1 MINLEDDGRCFVC
14 GKSNPN
20 GLKVDFNKTDNGV
33 TAQFSADKRYQGYKD
48 IVHGGIIASLL
59 DEASVK
65 ALVLRGIK
73 AVTSEISLRYKTPLY
88 VYENVIINAAMG
100 KIRGKVYEVNAE
112 ILKMNGDVVARSKAK
127 LICYGE

>member
-1 MINLEDDGRCFVC
+1 VINLEDDGHCFVC

-73 AVTSEISLRYKTPLY
+73 AVTAEISLRYKTPLY

-100 KIRGKVYEVNAE
+100 KIRGKVYEVDAE

-127 LICYGE
+127 LMYYGE